1 MHAHPGQETSLLPAG
16 VHLWRLS
23 AGGDGNL
30 GLCCTA
36 EDGLFLGRTPLIERA
51 AGEYVVRQRSELE
64 QLFKCSSA
72 VADIERLQRG
82 LGVVKSAL
90 NENNL
95 ALAQIAAVQ
104 LCIPDLPGLHAR
116 AALEADDQLIKAE
129 RGDAVARADWDPDKH
144 PRAGTPPNPGWFAPE
159 ESSEAGAMQVAQGE
173 EDERAPEEML
183 DPTAQLR
190 QAQWDARLYL
200 LRRLEPSNPNLEYIA
215 PPGPPSAE
223 AVAQLDAEVRNA
235 TARVADKIAHGHA

>member
-1 MHAHPGQETSLLPAG
+1 MLPPG

-51 AGEYVVRQRSELE
+51 AGEYAVRQRSELE

-72 VADIERLQRG
+72 GADIERLQRG

-104 LCIPDLPGLHAR
+104 LRIPDLPDLLAR
-116 AALEADDQLIKAE
+116 AAREAKDRLIKAE
-129 RGDAVARADWDPDKH
+129 RGGLLARAGWDPDKH
-144 PRAGTPPNPGWFAPE
+144 PRAGTPPNPGWFAP
-159 ESSEAGAMQVAQGE
+159 
-173 EDERAPEEML
+173 
-183 DPTAQLR
+183 T
-190 QAQWDARLYL
+190 DAH
-200 LRRLEPSNPNLEYIA
+200 
-215 PPGPPSAE
+215 SAE
-223 AVAQLDAEVRNA
+223 GQARESGSPILPVAERSTGNPDYA
-235 TARVADKIAHGHA
+235 ARALGMDRKVLS